1 MNTKPVLLTAV
12 LLLIP
17 PALGAEV
24 ITENYAFSVGSGNI
38 PDSGSRS
45 FSQSLSASQIV
56 NLTKEQVGLHL
67 TGNPAGNGFAGDM
80 FMSLNRNLGTQTA
93 VLLNQAGVTGSNSAG
108 FSFDGWNVTLKES
121 ASANGDNY
129 FGEPTSP
136 ATILSGMWLPDERR
150 DPFDTARPAVLD
162 VFKGMSANSVWYL
175 DIADLPPGG
184 AMTFNSWS
192 LNLTDYTAVPESKL
206 SGVLIGAALLAFAA
220 RERWRR

>member
-38 PDSGSRS
+38 PDGGSRS

-93 VLLNQAGVTGSNSAG
+93 VLLNQAGVTANDSAG
-108 FSFDGWNVTLKES
+108 FSFDGWNVTLKD
-121 ASANGDNY
+121 SANGDIHL
-129 FGEPTSP
+129 GEPTGP
-136 ATILSGMWLPDERR
+136 TTLSGLWQPDGRLS
-150 DPFDTARPAVLD
+150 PTDTGRPAMLA
-162 VFKGMSANSVWYL
+162 VFNGMSANTVWYL
-175 DIADLPPGG
+175 DIADLSPGG
-184 AMTFNSWS
+184 AMTLNSWS
-192 LNLTDYTAVPESKL
+192 LNLTGDNGITAVPEPKSWAL
-206 SGVLIGAALLAFAA
+206 MSAALLAFAA
-220 RERWRR
+220 GRRWRR